1 MAVTLRHLI
10 SWALALACANALAL
24 TTADIERIQP
34 GSQLELP
41 VPDSDTPALETIRV
55 DSIAT
60 LRDADGGQWY
70 RIDGKRADQQP
81 GIVLLYTAKGSVEV
95 ESLTTRLKLRDLQA
109 TPKMLWKFDK
119 QGAGALEYEG
129 QHYQFNANESDD
141 THHTPVQPSGE
152 PTDMSYYRFESAEDD
167 DLALV
172 IFEWS
177 EERFEVLHVGWID
190 TEQVQ
195 LK

>member
-1 MAVTLRHLI
+1 MAAMLRHFI
-10 SWALALACANALAL
+10 AWTMALACANVLAL
-24 TTADIERIQP
+24 TIADIERIQP
-34 GSQLELP
+34 GTQLELP
-41 VPDSDTPALETIRV
+41 VPDSDTPELETLRV
-55 DSIAT
+55 DSIAS

-81 GIVLLYTAKGSVEV
+81 GIVLVYSAKGSVEV

-109 TPKMLWKFDK
+109 NPKMLWKFDK
-119 QGAGALEYEG
+119 LGAGVLEYEG

-141 THHTPVQPSGE
+141 TQHTPLQPAGA
-152 PTDMSYYRFESAEDD
+152 PTDLSYYRFESAEDD

-177 EERFEVLHVGWID
+177 EDRFEVLHVGAVD
-190 TEQVQ
+190 AEQVR

>member
-1 MAVTLRHLI
+1 MAATLRHLV

-24 TTADIERIQP
+24 TVADIERIRP
-34 GSQLELP
+34 GSVLELP

-55 DSIAT
+55 DSIAA

-81 GIVLLYTAKGSVEV
+81 GIVLVYTAKGTVEV
-95 ESLTTRLKLRDLQA
+95 ESLITRLKLQDLQA
-109 TPKMLWKFDK
+109 TRKMLWKIDK
-119 QGAGALEYEG
+119 EGAGALAYDG
-129 QHYQFNANESDD
+129 QHYQFSANESDD
-141 THHTPVQPSGE
+141 ARHTPIQPAGE
-152 PTDMSYYRFESAEDD
+152 ASDMSYYRFESAEDE

-177 EERFEVLHVGWID
+177 EERFEVLHMGWVD
-190 TEQVQ
+190 TAQVQ